1 MLKNSLILSFCV
13 LAISACGHTKI
24 DRSVSGAGIGAA
36 TGAAVGAVTGLSV
49 AQGALLGAAG
59 GAIVGLATESDQVNL
74 GKPAWKQGSSDSASR
89 SDNYVAASGSADRST
104 VRSIQT
110 ELQRHGFNP
119 GPADGVVGPRTRE
132 AIRDYQ
138 LANGLLVDGRA
149 TYELDQHIR
158 SH

>member
-1 MLKNSLILSFCV
+1 MVTKTIILSLCV
-13 LAISACGHTKI
+13 LSITACGHTKS
-24 DRSVSGAGIGAA
+24 DRGISGAGIGAA
-36 TGAAVGAVTGLSV
+36 TGAAVGAVTGLTV
-49 AQGALLGAAG
+49 AQGALIGAAG
-59 GAIVGLATESDQVNL
+59 GAIVGLATENDQVNL
-74 GKPAWKQGSSDSASR
+74 GKPVWKQGSSDAQGR

-110 ELQRHGFNP
+110 GLQRHGFNP
-119 GPADGVVGPRTRE
+119 GPADGVVGRRTSQ